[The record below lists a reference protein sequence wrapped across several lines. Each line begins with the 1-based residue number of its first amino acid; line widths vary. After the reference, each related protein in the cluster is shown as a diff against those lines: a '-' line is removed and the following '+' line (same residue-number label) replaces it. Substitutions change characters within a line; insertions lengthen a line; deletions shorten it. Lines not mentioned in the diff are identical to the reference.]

1 MTVDLW
7 EQSKKMIEKSIIHS
21 DEEIQ
26 RLDDKWEAKVEML
39 DEQIKCHL
47 QKLTDKLEIRFT
59 RTENNIDKLAGIII
73 IKLGSMEAA
82 TLAAS
87 NKLLVTKRLARM
99 WGMLGGAVAAII
111 LLLLSFIV
119 VFFTI

>member
-1 MTVDLW
+1 
-7 EQSKKMIEKSIIHS
+7 MIEKSIIHS

-26 RLDDKWEAKVEML
+26 RLDDKWEAKVEIL

-73 IKLGSMEAA
+73 IKLGSMEAV

-99 WGMLGGAVAAII
+99 WGMQGGAVAAII